1 VSEELRESTTGRSEI
16 SGFGDNVVKI
26 TDAHGKTVCFIGRTT
41 NEPKELVHFPSPVPV
56 EVIAGVQTLLEKR
69 KMRKALDNG
78 NFDKAQKF
86 ADRKWGEVY
95 SG

>member
-1 VSEELRESTTGRSEI
+1 MNDELKESTTGRSEI

-26 TDAHGKTVCFIGRTT
+26 SDHTGKTICYIGRTSQ
-41 NEPKELVHFPSPVPV
+41 EAKELVHFPNPVPV
-56 EVIAGVQTLLEKR
+56 DLIAGVQTLLEKR
-69 KMRKALDNG
+69 KMRKALDKG
-78 NFDKAQKF
+78 DFDKAQKF